1 MRETIEIYKGFVL
14 SINPADFEAN
24 LYKEDDIEKPFA
36 SGTFYRH
43 ILSKNDL
50 SNFNVGSQF
59 TFEIYRENGA
69 IKWSIE
75 FSCAEKDDG
84 NTTKPRTKKPH

>member
-1 MRETIEIYKGFVL
+1 MRETIEIYRGFVL
-14 SINPADFEAN
+14 AINSADFEAN

-43 ILSKNDL
+43 ILSEDDL

-59 TFEIYRENGA
+59 TFEIYRENGDV
-69 IKWSIE
+69 KWSIR
-75 FSCAEKDDG
+75 FSCIEKDNG
-84 NTTKPRTKKPH
+84 SATKSRAKKSH